1 MAVSTKPARGMRDFL
16 PADVRR
22 RSHVIDMVAG
32 VFQSYGFEPLETP
45 SVENIETLTGKYG
58 EEGDRLIF
66 KILKRGEDGKTG
78 DADLALRYDLTVPLA
93 RVVAEH
99 RGTLPKFFKRYQVQ
113 PVWRADRPQKGR
125 FREFYQCDVDA
136 TGSTSMT
143 VEAELLA
150 AGADVLSRLGFAD
163 FTVRLNHRQLLTGVL
178 DTAGVPAALHG
189 TALIALDKADKIGR
203 DAVVTD
209 MAARGIVGAAARAL
223 MTLLFDEAAAA
234 ADNGA
239 RLELLGRY
247 VAGHEAGAA
256 AVAQLREILALAGGT
271 SAGPHLVI
279 DPTLARGLGYYTGAI
294 FEIAVPDLAGSL
306 GGGGRYD
313 DLVGM
318 FRGQRVPACG
328 LSLGLERILVVMAER
343 GMFPASVERPPADV
357 LVANFDADA
366 VADALALAA
375 ELRRGHAG
383 TGLAVELYPD
393 VDKLGKQ
400 FKYAAE
406 RGIPFVAVAG
416 SEERQAG
423 QVTLKALA
431 SGTQATVARTV
442 AAEHIVGSMR
452 TSRG

>member
-1 MAVSTKPARGMRDFL
+1 M
-16 PADVRR
+16 
-22 RSHVIDMVAG
+22 
-32 VFQSYGFEPLETP
+32 
-45 SVENIETLTGKYG
+45 
-58 EEGDRLIF
+58 
-66 KILKRGEDGKTG
+66 
-78 DADLALRYDLTVPLA
+78 
-93 RVVAEH
+93 
-99 RGTLPKFFKRYQVQ
+99 
-113 PVWRADRPQKGR
+113 
-125 FREFYQCDVDA
+125 
-136 TGSTSMT
+136 
-143 VEAELLA
+143 LA

-163 FTVRLNHRQLLTGVL
+163 FTVRLNHRQLLTAVL

-209 MAARGIVGAAARAL
+209 MAARGIVDAAARAL

-318 FRGQRVPACG
+318 FLGQRVPACG

-383 TGLAVELYPD
+383 TRLAVEVYPD

-423 QVTLKALA
+423 QVTLKTLA